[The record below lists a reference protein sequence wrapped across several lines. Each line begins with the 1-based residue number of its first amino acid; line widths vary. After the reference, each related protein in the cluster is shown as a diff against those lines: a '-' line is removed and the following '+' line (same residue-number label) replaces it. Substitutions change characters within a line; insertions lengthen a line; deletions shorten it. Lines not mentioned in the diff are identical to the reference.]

1 MAKAAAMRNLPVMAR
16 VKTTHTCVSMEEL
29 GVQGKSRPCTKI
41 NGIAL
46 QRSCMNHRRQSKKRW
61 ALKVP
66 AEKICGNSIYDAF
79 LWCAGIFVG
88 FLYALPRKGW

>member
-1 MAKAAAMRNLPVMAR
+1 MAKAAAMRNLPAMAR

-29 GVQGKSRPCTKI
+29 GDRGKCSPCITM

-46 QRSCMNHRRQSKKRW
+46 HRSSRNYRRQSKKRW
-61 ALKVP
+61 VLKVP

-88 FLYALPRKGW
+88 LLYALQRKGR